1 MNARVSVEFANYL
14 KYLQVALS
22 ISNFNKKEGQFNK
35 NIDFISPKGF
45 LVLVC
50 SK

>member
-1 MNARVSVEFANYL
+1 MPVSVGFTDYL
-14 KYLQVALS
+14 KYLLVALS
-22 ISNFNKKEGQFNK
+22 ISGFNKKEGQFNK
-35 NIDFISPKGF
+35 NIDFVPPKGF

>member
-1 MNARVSVEFANYL
+1 MNAGVCGVHYL

-22 ISNFNKKEGQFNK
+22 VSGYNKKEGQINK
-35 NIDFISPKGF
+35 NIDFVSPKGF